1 MASPE
6 TTDQEQAG
14 RRTSTKQGASSF
26 GRDDSDANRNDRP
39 EPPWLTMLYMAGDNN
54 LTEEMV
60 LALQDLVAEGA
71 PPGSAIKA
79 QFDPSGEGFDT
90 QRYTFNSERQP
101 PSRVTVTRPLP
112 AERSTPAVRRRSSIS
127 FNGRRRASYSAMR
140 YALVLSGHGGGT
152 SDDFLMRDENS
163 RDALSMK
170 ELQEA
175 LAKAADIRQSSGDPN
190 RKLDILGFDAC
201 FMSMGE
207 VALEVRD
214 YADILVGA
222 EGMEP
227 AFGWPY
233 RRLIAKAKERAGGV
247 NGHPT
252 PENLAREIVEEYVT
266 HYNDFDRTAGR
277 SADLAAIDL
286 RKLDDLVTSFQALVK
301 KLNGLEKRGHNQ
313 LLLAHWYTQTYKF
326 DQYADLKDLCLRIIE
341 HLPEYSASARR

>member
-1 MASPE
+1 
-6 TTDQEQAG
+6 
-14 RRTSTKQGASSF
+14 
-26 GRDDSDANRNDRP
+26 
-39 EPPWLTMLYMAGDNN
+39 MLYMAGDNN

-90 QRYTFNSERQP
+90 QRYTFNSDRHAALEGHRDKTFAGGEINAGSP
-101 PSRVTVTRPLP
+101 EALVDF
-112 AERSTPAVRRRSSIS
+112 VRWATA
-127 FNGRRRASYSAMR
+127 GDDQAMR

-152 SDDFLMRDENS
+152 SDDFLMKDENS

-175 LAKAADIRQSSGDPN
+175 LAKATSIIRQTSSDPN
-190 RKLDILGFDAC
+190 RKFDILGFDAC

-233 RRLIAKAKERAGGV
+233 RRLIAKAKGRARKET
-247 NGHPT
+247 GHPT

-266 HYNDFDRTAGR
+266 HYHDFDRTAGR

-286 RKLDDLVTSFQALVK
+286 RKLDDVVTSFQALVTR
-301 KLNGLEKRGHNQ
+301 LMRAGQEAATTSCCSRTG
-313 LLLAHWYTQTYKF
+313 
-326 DQYADLKDLCLRIIE
+326 I
-341 HLPEYSASARR
+341 RRRTSSTNTLISRTCV

>member
-1 MASPE
+1 
-6 TTDQEQAG
+6 
-14 RRTSTKQGASSF
+14 
-26 GRDDSDANRNDRP
+26 
-39 EPPWLTMLYMAGDNN
+39 
-54 LTEEMV
+54 
-60 LALQDLVAEGA
+60 
-71 PPGSAIKA
+71 
-79 QFDPSGEGFDT
+79 
-90 QRYTFNSERQP
+90 
-101 PSRVTVTRPLP
+101 
-112 AERSTPAVRRRSSIS
+112 
-127 FNGRRRASYSAMR
+127 MR
-140 YALVLSGHGGGT
+140 YALVLSGHGAGT

-175 LAKAADIRQSSGDPN
+175 LDQAVSIIRQSSGDPN

-207 VALEVRD
+207 VALEARA

-233 RRLIAKAKERAGGV
+233 RRLIAKAKERARGSK
-247 NGHPT
+247 GHPT

-286 RKLDDLVTSFQALVK
+286 QKLDDLVTSFQALVK
-301 KLNGLEKRGHNQ
+301 NSTGSKRGATISCCWRTGTRKRTSSTN
-313 LLLAHWYTQTYKF
+313 TPISRT
-326 DQYADLKDLCLRIIE
+326 CV
-341 HLPEYSASARR
+341 